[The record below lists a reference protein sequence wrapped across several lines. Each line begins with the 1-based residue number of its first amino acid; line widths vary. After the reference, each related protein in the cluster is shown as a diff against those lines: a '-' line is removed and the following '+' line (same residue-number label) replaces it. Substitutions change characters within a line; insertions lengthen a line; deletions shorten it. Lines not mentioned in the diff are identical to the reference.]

1 MSSPLR
7 RHSRRFAGSVKN
19 LIYRLYPQGV
29 SSPQLIDSIG
39 TRLTDDDY
47 CEEPGMPYCRNNGR
61 CYSTN
66 EGPNCDCTSD
76 FEGRQCEKSN
86 RFIVL
91 MKHFWIKRR
100 ERDKFVE
107 KSVCQFANKKSFF

>member
-7 RHSRRFAGSVKN
+7 RHTKRFAGSVKN

-47 CEEPGMPYCRNNGR
+47 CEESGPPYCRNNGR

-66 EGPNCDCTSD
+66 DGPKCDCNSD
-76 FEGRQCEKSN
+76 FEGRQCEKS
-86 RFIVL
+86 L
-91 MKHFWIKRR
+91 
-100 ERDKFVE
+100 KFKVE
-107 KSVCQFANKKSFF
+107 NFFKYNL